1 MRAIAVYEGE
11 DSLPTLHVGQI
22 NIHMQVISR
31 SRSEVTSFERPV
43 LQSILNLQCRV
54 LEERAVD
61 NSLSPL
67 REEMHRNHHLAR

>member
-67 REEMHRNHHLAR
+67 QEETHHSHHLAR